1 MDSTTFKV
9 FGIVI
14 IFILTLFL
22 CDPARSAGVEPLNA
36 EPLNAEPVNTWDAVH
51 ELIHGD
57 YGAANVERNALVAEL
72 DTVLALVKYT
82 EARIDNF
89 DFENGLDNLDARI
102 NALLE
107 LIKGTDRA
115 LESIVREVTLFVKN
129 HKGV

>member
-1 MDSTTFKV
+1 MDLTTFKV
-9 FGIVI
+9 FGIVT

-22 CDPARSAGVEPLNA
+22 CDPAKGADA
-36 EPLNAEPVNTWDAVH
+36 ETVNTWSAVH

-57 YGAANVERNALVAEL
+57 YGVANVERNALVAEL

-107 LIKGTDRA
+107 LIKGADHA
-115 LESIVREVTLFVKN
+115 LNSIVREVTLFVKN

>member
-9 FGIVI
+9 FGIVT

-22 CDPARSAGVEPLNA
+22 CDPAKGTGP
-36 EPLNAEPVNTWDAVH
+36 EPLNAEPVNTWDVVH

-57 YGAANVERNALVAEL
+57 YGVANVERNALVAEL

-82 EARIDNF
+82 EGRIDNF

-107 LIKGTDRA
+107 LIKGTSHA
-115 LESIVREVTLFVKN
+115 LDSIIGEVTLFVKKHN
-129 HKGV
+129 GI

>member
-9 FGIVI
+9 FGIVT

-22 CDPARSAGVEPLNA
+22 CDPARGAGAEPLNA
-36 EPLNAEPVNTWDAVH
+36 EPLNTWDAVH

-57 YGAANVERNALVAEL
+57 YGVANVERGALVAEL

>member
-9 FGIVI
+9 FGIVT

-22 CDPARSAGVEPLNA
+22 CDPARGAGVEPLNA
-36 EPLNAEPVNTWDAVH
+36 EPINTWSAVH
-51 ELIHGD
+51 ELIHSD
-57 YGAANVERNALVAEL
+57 YGVANVERNTLVAEL

-89 DFENGLDNLDARI
+89 DSENGLDNLDARI

-115 LESIVREVTLFVKN
+115 LESIVREVTWFVKN